1 VLSVVRIRRSGY
13 MCPIEV
19 VGVMKIAARFTLR
32 KDTAATLHVA
42 RLEARERML
51 KLAACG
57 SGASGLLQVPELA
70 YNSWLTRSSPELAA
84 GSTGQSESRSRP
96 TISCCYELLL
106 TS

>member
-1 VLSVVRIRRSGY
+1 
-13 MCPIEV
+13 
-19 VGVMKIAARFTLR
+19 MKIAARFMLR
-32 KDTAATLHVA
+32 KDTAVTLHVA
-42 RLEARERML
+42 RLEAGGGLL

-57 SGASGLLQVPELA
+57 SGTSALLQVTELA